1 MRSLRIRIPTFPTD
15 QNKHP
20 YHQHHT
26 LVMVGRPQVHD
37 QGHGGGGGGDDDD
50 AHAHSFPL
58 VGAYARPSSR
68 GEAPKST

>member
-1 MRSLRIRIPTFPTD
+1 
-15 QNKHP
+15 
-20 YHQHHT
+20 
-26 LVMVGRPQVHD
+26 MVGRPQGHD
-37 QGHGGGGGGDDDD
+37 QGHGGGDDD